1 MSHRKIAKII
11 NESYLYLMSSVS
23 EGMPKSL
30 MEGIVCGTPVIT
42 TNAGDC
48 SIMAKN
54 CGITLDKNCEP
65 KEYAD
70 TMYKL
75 VKNKFLWK
83 KYRNNCLNK
92 SQNYSWSKY
101 AKKITKYYL

>member
-1 MSHRKIAKII
+1 
-11 NESYLYLMSSVS
+11 
-23 EGMPKSL
+23 
-30 MEGIVCGTPVIT
+30 
-42 TNAGDC
+42 
-48 SIMAKN
+48 MAKN

-75 VKNKFLWK
+75 VKNKFYGK
-83 KYRNNCLNK
+83 NIEITVLNK

-101 AKKITKYYL
+101 AKNYKILFIKFIFFF